1 MLIKS
6 LRLKNFGSF
15 RDVYIEFPT
24 SGIFLISG
32 KTGSGKSTILE
43 AISFALFKRIPR
55 YGSDDDAPFRELP
68 FKLSIDKNKL
78 SYSLVELDFFIKS
91 DLYKIKR
98 EWKYDYKKYD
108 YKNRKV
114 KEHNVEIYK
123 NNEPLAVKVQAV
135 ENEILKI
142 LGFEATKNAYE
153 NFTKTVFLP
162 QNQFDKFL
170 INSKPTERESILL
183 DLFNLNLYY
192 EIKEKVSTQFKELK
206 NKIEN
211 LNNNINFIKNR
222 ITQDL
227 DLFFNNIKKLKE
239 IIVNFDYTELQSI
252 NFIDLL
258 SNLDNLDVI
267 TILDNLDSLNVFY
280 QDLEKIKNSLS
291 IIFGEIIKI
300 IQFITNNYNYL
311 RELKNKINEIF
322 INFNIDNDLNEIELF
337 LDKIRNSNLVSFL
350 EYEEGD
356 LKNKID
362 LLNSNRD
369 LLNKILNIIDS
380 LNLELSNKINYL
392 QDYLLK
398 IQTIYLDFKQKNR
411 EKIELI
417 DFNFENFTASI
428 NQFVLIKSNFEK
440 EKEINL
446 ANLLN
451 KIADSIRRLE
461 LKVNQF
467 TDKYKDFLEILNNI
481 NNLNK
486 YIEEIKKQLEIKRK
500 QLEEL
505 QNQLDI
511 LKTKKEYL
519 EKILE
524 LDAYINYIRDHIL
537 KQKLNKCLVCE
548 NKITNFSILK
558 NINLS
563 QKEKEKID
571 IEEEIKQKEKYLQ
584 KSNTELSK
592 INGTLESKLN
602 ELSSYS
608 NKLRKFY
615 KEILGL
621 IEYSCNDFKDLNQAI
636 IYLFDFF
643 EYFKNNDQK
652 NLIYQ
657 LLKDSNEFIAKAVDK
672 VSKIIEMLNSKLLKL
687 SDNNLFDEQDSIDTK
702 KIDIIQT
709 LQEKFFSRLK
719 QQNFLDNINKNIV
732 FIADL
737 FSNFELLNLAS
748 YINNVKFIFEDIK
761 NRLKSLKEDLL
772 NLSKK
777 GINNEN
783 DSIYFEEFLDYL
795 NKLLEFKLNYNNNK
809 DEIKSKFQDF
819 NNKLFNIQADFKE
832 KLKNIDYH
840 IEILEDII
848 NLKDN
853 INKIKKEVLDTKLV
867 KLKDLIDNFSFSLSL
882 SISSN
887 FNDIY
892 SNFEDFII
900 KQDNLVKKISVLK
913 EVNQNLNEFKNNLLN
928 QLEEMEKDLNI
939 KKDNLVSLKSDILNY
954 TEKLDL
960 IFYNLDELK
969 SNYKELEK
977 IQEDY
982 VLIEELN
989 NDFSAK
995 SAKSGTDLISFLSTK
1010 LFDLLY
1016 FSTNKIIENLT
1027 EGRYNLF
1034 ISKGGDIFIRDN
1046 WYNVDRGIKSLSGGE
1061 RFLTSLSL
1069 ALAISEI
1076 SSKSKYPIK
1085 SLFIDEGFSTL
1096 DIDTLNDVMDYLE
1109 NYFNNVSD
1117 KVLGIITHIPEVK
1130 DKFNYIIEVI
1140 KDKNGSKVN
1149 IINKITV

>member
-55 YGSDDDAPFRELP
+55 YGDSYSSPLRELP

-78 SYSLVELDFFIKS
+78 SYSLVELDFLINS

-98 EWKYDYKKYD
+98 EWKYDYK
-108 YKNRKV
+108 NEKV

-123 NNEPLAVKVQAV
+123 NNEPLAVKVQVV

-211 LNNNINFIKNR
+211 FNNNINFIKNR

-239 IIVNFDYTELQSI
+239 LINDFDYTELKNI

-258 SNLDNLDVI
+258 SISDNLDII
-267 TILDNLDSLNVFY
+267 TILDNLDSLNGFY

-291 IIFGEIIKI
+291 IIFEEIIKI
-300 IQFITNNYNYL
+300 IQFITNNSNYL

-322 INFNIDNDLNEIELF
+322 INFNVDNNLNEIELF
-337 LDKIRNSNLVSFL
+337 LDKIKNNNLVSFL

-356 LKNKID
+356 LKNEID

-392 QDYLLK
+392 QDYIIK
-398 IQTIYLDFKQKNR
+398 IEKKYFYFKQENK
-411 EKIELI
+411 EKIELL
-417 DFNFENFTASI
+417 DFNFKNFINDI
-428 NQFVLIKSNFEK
+428 NQFLLIKDNFEK
-440 EKEINL
+440 EREINL

-451 KIADSIRRLE
+451 KITDSIRRLE
-461 LKVNQF
+461 LKTNQF
-467 TDKYKDFLEILNNI
+467 IDKYKDFLEILNNV
-481 NNLNK
+481 NNLNEDVDK
-486 YIEEIKKQLEIKRK
+486 IKKELETKKK
-500 QLEEL
+500 QSEEL
-505 QNQLDI
+505 QSKLDT

-524 LDAYINYIRDHIL
+524 LDAYINYIRNHIL
-537 KQKLNKCLVCE
+537 KEKLNKCLVCE

-558 NINLS
+558 NTNLS

-602 ELSSYS
+602 ELASYS

-615 KEILGL
+615 NEILGL
-621 IEYSCNDFKDLNQAI
+621 IEHSCNDFKDLNQAI

-657 LLKDSNEFIAKAVDK
+657 LLKDSNEFITKAVDK
-672 VSKIIEMLNSKLLKL
+672 ISKIIEMLNSKLLKL
-687 SDNNLFDEQDSIDTK
+687 SDNNLFDEQDSIDITK
-702 KIDIIQT
+702 VNIIIK
-709 LQEKFFSRLK
+709 LYEKLFSRLK
-719 QQNFLDNINKNIV
+719 LEILDKIKDNINPI
-732 FIADL
+732 
-737 FSNFELLNLAS
+737 SNLLIDYELLNLVN
-748 YINNVKFIFEDIK
+748 YIDKVKYIFEDIN
-761 NRLKSLKEDLL
+761 NRLKGLKEDLL

-777 GINNEN
+777 DIYNEKYLT
-783 DSIYFEEFLDYL
+783 YFEEFLDYL
-795 NKLLEFKLNYNNNK
+795 NKLLEFKLNYNYNNNK

-840 IEILEDII
+840 IEILKDII

-853 INKIKKEVLDTKLV
+853 INKIKEVLNMKLV
-867 KLKDLIDNFSFSLSL
+867 KLKGIIDNFNFNPNL
-882 SISSN
+882 SITSN
-887 FNDIY
+887 FYNIY

-900 KQDNLVKKISVLK
+900 KQDSLVKKISDLK

-928 QLEEMEKDLNI
+928 QLEEMEKVLNI
-939 KKDNLVSLKSDILNY
+939 KKDNLVSFKSYTSNY
-954 TEKLDL
+954 IEKLDF

-995 SAKSGTDLISFLSTK
+995 SAKSGTDLISYLSTK

-1046 WYNVDRGIKSLSGGE
+1046 WYNVDRGVKSLSGGE

>member
-15 RDVYIEFPT
+15 RDVYIDFPT

-55 YGSDDDAPFRELP
+55 YGDSYSAPLRELP

-78 SYSLVELDFFIKS
+78 SSSLVELDFFVNN

-98 EWKYDYKKYD
+98 EWRYD
-108 YKNRKV
+108 YKNEEV

-123 NNEPLAVKVQAV
+123 NDEPLAVKVKAV
-135 ENEILKI
+135 DNEILKI

-162 QNQFDKFL
+162 QNQFDEFL
-170 INSKPTERESILL
+170 INSKPRERESILL
-183 DLFNLNLYY
+183 DLFNLNFYY

-239 IIVNFDYTELQSI
+239 LIDNFDYTELQSI
-252 NFIDLL
+252 NFIELL
-258 SNLDNLDVI
+258 SNLDNIDI
-267 TILDNLDSLNVFY
+267 INILDNLDSLNVFY

-291 IIFGEIIKI
+291 IIFQEIIRI

-322 INFNIDNDLNEIELF
+322 IEFNVDNNLKEIEFF

-380 LNLELSNKINYL
+380 LNLEISNKINYL
-392 QDYLLK
+392 QDYLIK

-411 EKIELI
+411 EKIELL
-417 DFNFENFTASI
+417 DFNFENFTGSI

-451 KIADSIRRLE
+451 KLADSIIRLE

-500 QLEEL
+500 KSEEL
-505 QNQLDI
+505 QSQLDI

-524 LDAYINYIRDHIL
+524 LDAYINYIRYHIL
-537 KQKLNKCLVCE
+537 KEKLNKCLICE

-563 QKEKEKID
+563 QKEKEKLNT
-571 IEEEIKQKEKYLQ
+571 EEEIKQNEKSLEE
-584 KSNTELSK
+584 SNTELFK

-615 KEILGL
+615 NEILRL

-657 LLKDSNEFIAKAVDK
+657 LLKDSNEFIANAVDK
-672 VSKIIEMLNSKLLKL
+672 LSKIIEMLNSKLLKL
-687 SDNNLFDEQDSIDTK
+687 SDNNLFDEQNSIDITK
-702 KIDIIQT
+702 VNIIIK
-709 LQEKFFSRLK
+709 LYEKLFSRLK
-719 QQNFLDNINKNIV
+719 LEILDKIKYNINPI
-732 FIADL
+732 
-737 FSNFELLNLAS
+737 SNLLIDYELLNLVN
-748 YINNVKFIFEDIK
+748 YINNVKYIFEDIK

-777 GINNEN
+777 DIDNEKY
-783 DSIYFEEFLDYL
+783 SIYSQEFLDYL

-840 IEILEDII
+840 IENLKNII

-853 INKIKKEVLDTKLV
+853 INKIKERLDTKLL
-867 KLKDLIDNFSFSLSL
+867 KLKDLIDNFSFNPNLN
-882 SISSN
+882 ITYN
-887 FNDIY
+887 FYNIY
-892 SNFEDFII
+892 SNFEHFII
-900 KQDNLVKKISVLK
+900 KQDNLVKKISNLK
-913 EVNQNLNEFKNNLLN
+913 QVNQNLNEFKNNLLN
-928 QLEEMEKDLNI
+928 QLEEMEKYLNI
-939 KKDNLVSLKSDILNY
+939 KKDNLVSFKSNILNY

-982 VLIEELN
+982 ELIEELN
-989 NDFSAK
+989 NDFST
-995 SAKSGTDLISFLSTK
+995 KSGTDLISFLSTK

-1016 FSTNKIIENLT
+1016 FSTNKIIDNLT

-1046 WYNVDRGIKSLSGGE
+1046 WYNVDRGVKSLSGGE

>member
-43 AISFALFKRIPR
+43 AISFALFKKIPR
-55 YGSDDDAPFRELP
+55 YGSDSTSPLRELP

-78 SYSLVELDFFIKS
+78 SYSLVELDFLINS

-98 EWKYDYKKYD
+98 EWKYD

-135 ENEILKI
+135 EDEILKI

-170 INSKPTERESILL
+170 INSTPTERESILL

-192 EIKEKVSTQFKELK
+192 EIKEKVSTQFKEL
-206 NKIEN
+206 NYQIEN
-211 LNNNINFIKNR
+211 LNNNITFIKNR

-239 IIVNFDYTELQSI
+239 IIDNFDYTELQSI

-258 SNLDNLDVI
+258 STLDNLDNLDII
-267 TILDNLDSLNVFY
+267 TILDNLDSLNAFH
-280 QDLEKIKNSLS
+280 QDLEKIKNDLG
-291 IIFGEIIKI
+291 IIFNEITKI
-300 IQFITNNYNYL
+300 IQFITNNSNYL

-322 INFNIDNDLNEIELF
+322 INFNVDNDLNEIELF
-337 LDKIRNSNLVSFL
+337 LDKIKNNNLVSFL
-350 EYEEGD
+350 EYEEED

-369 LLNKILNIIDS
+369 LLNKILNKIDS
-380 LNLELSNKINYL
+380 LNLDLSNKINYL
-392 QDYLLK
+392 QDYLK
-398 IQTIYLDFKQKNR
+398 RIQIIYLDFIQKNR
-411 EKIELI
+411 EKIELL
-417 DFNFENFTASI
+417 DFNFENFTGSI

-446 ANLLN
+446 ANLLH
-451 KIADSIRRLE
+451 KITDSIRRLE

-481 NNLNK
+481 NNLNE
-486 YIEEIKKQLEIKRK
+486 YIEKIKNELEIKRK
-500 QLEEL
+500 QSEEL
-505 QNQLDI
+505 QSKLDI
-511 LKTKKEYL
+511 LKAKKEYL

-524 LDAYINYIRDHIL
+524 LDAYINYIRNHIL
-537 KQKLNKCLVCE
+537 KEKLNKCLVCE

-563 QKEKEKID
+563 QKEKEKLNT
-571 IEEEIKQKEKYLQ
+571 EEEIKQKEKYLQ
-584 KSNTELSK
+584 KSNTELFK

-602 ELSSYS
+602 ELASYI

-615 KEILGL
+615 NEILGL
-621 IEYSCNDFKDLNQAI
+621 IEHSCNDFKDLDQAI

-672 VSKIIEMLNSKLLKL
+672 VSKIIEVLNLKLLEL
-687 SDNNLFDEQDSIDTK
+687 NNNNLFDEQNSIDITK
-702 KIDIIQT
+702 VNIIIK
-709 LQEKFFSRLK
+709 LYEKLFSRLK
-719 QQNFLDNINKNIV
+719 LEILDKIKDNINPI
-732 FIADL
+732 
-737 FSNFELLNLAS
+737 SNLLIDYELLNLVN
-748 YINNVKFIFEDIK
+748 YIDKVKYIFEDIN
-761 NRLKSLKEDLL
+761 NRLKDLKEDLL

-777 GINNEN
+777 DIYNEN
-783 DSIYFEEFLDYL
+783 YLNYLEEFLDYL
-795 NKLLEFKLNYNNNK
+795 NELLEFKLNHNNK

-819 NNKLFNIQADFKE
+819 NNKLINIQADFKE
-832 KLKNIDYH
+832 KLKNVDYH
-840 IEILEDII
+840 IEILKNII
-848 NLKDN
+848 NLRDN
-853 INKIKKEVLDTKLV
+853 INKIKEVLEIKLV
-867 KLKDLIDNFSFSLSL
+867 KLKNIIDNFSVSPNL
-882 SISSN
+882 SIFSN
-887 FNDIY
+887 FYNIY
-892 SNFEDFII
+892 INFEDFII
-900 KQDNLVKKISVLK
+900 KQDSLVKEISELK
-913 EVNQNLNEFKNNLLN
+913 EVNKNLNEFKNNLLN

-939 KKDNLVSLKSDILNY
+939 KKDNLISFKSYTSNY
-954 TEKLDL
+954 IEKLDF

-982 VLIEELN
+982 ELIEELY
-989 NDFSAK
+989 NDF
-995 SAKSGTDLISFLSTK
+995 SAKSGTDLISYLSTK

-1046 WYNVDRGIKSLSGGE
+1046 WYNVDRGVKSLSGGE

>member
-55 YGSDDDAPFRELP
+55 YGDSSPLRELP

-78 SYSLVELDFFIKS
+78 SYSLVELDFFINN
-91 DLYKIKR
+91 DLYKIRR
-98 EWKYDYKKYD
+98 EWRYD
-108 YKNRKV
+108 YKNERV

-123 NNEPLAVKVQAV
+123 NDEPLAVKVQAV

-162 QNQFDKFL
+162 QNQFDRFL

-192 EIKEKVSTQFKELK
+192 EIKEKVSIQFKELK

-211 LNNNINFIKNR
+211 FNNNINFIKNR

-239 IIVNFDYTELQSI
+239 LIDNFDYTELQSI
-252 NFIDLL
+252 NFIDSL
-258 SNLDNLDVI
+258 SVLDNLDTI
-267 TILDNLDSLNVFY
+267 TILDNLDSLNGFY
-280 QDLEKIKNSLS
+280 QNLQKIKNSLD
-291 IIFGEIIKI
+291 IIFDEITKI
-300 IQFITNNYNYL
+300 IQFITNDSNYL

-322 INFNIDNDLNEIELF
+322 INFNVDNDLNEIELF
-337 LDKIRNSNLVSFL
+337 LDKIKNNNLVSFL

-356 LKNKID
+356 LRNKID

-369 LLNKILNIIDS
+369 FFNKILNKIDS
-380 LNLELSNKINYL
+380 FNLDLSNKINYL
-392 QDYLLK
+392 QDYLMR
-398 IQTIYLDFKQKNR
+398 IQTIYLDFMQKNK
-411 EKIELI
+411 EKIELL
-417 DFNFENFTASI
+417 DFNFKNFINDI
-428 NQFVLIKSNFEK
+428 NQFVLIKDNFEK
-440 EKEINL
+440 ERKINL

-451 KIADSIRRLE
+451 KITDSIRRLE

-467 TDKYKDFLEILNNI
+467 IDKYKDFLEILNNI
-481 NNLNK
+481 NNLNE
-486 YIEEIKKQLEIKRK
+486 YIEKVKKELEIKRK
-500 QLEEL
+500 QSEEL
-505 QNQLDI
+505 QSKLDI

-524 LDAYINYIRDHIL
+524 LDAYINYIRDHII
-537 KQKLNKCLVCE
+537 KENLNKCLVCG

-563 QKEKEKID
+563 QKEKEKLN

-584 KSNTELSK
+584 KSNTELFK

-602 ELSSYS
+602 ELASYS

-615 KEILGL
+615 NEIQEL
-621 IEYSCNDFKDLNQAI
+621 IEHSCNDFKDLNQAI

-643 EYFKNNDQK
+643 EYFKNNNQK
-652 NLIYQ
+652 NIIYQ
-657 LLKDSNEFIAKAVDK
+657 LLKDSNEFIAKALTK
-672 VSKIIEMLNSKLLKL
+672 VSKIIKMLNLKISEL
-687 SDNNLFDEQDSIDTK
+687 SDNNLFDE
-702 KIDIIQT
+702 KIDITKVNIIIE
-709 LQEKFFSRLK
+709 LHEGFFSKLK
-719 QQNFLDNINKNIV
+719 LDKIENNIIP
-732 FIADL
+732 I
-737 FSNFELLNLAS
+737 SNLLRDYELLNLVN
-748 YINNVKFIFEDIK
+748 YINNVKYIFEDIK
-761 NRLKSLKEDLL
+761 NRLKSLKKDLL

-777 GINNEN
+777 DIYNEN
-783 DSIYFEEFLDYL
+783 YLNYLEEFLDYL
-795 NKLLEFKLNYNNNK
+795 NELLEFKLNHNNK
-809 DEIKSKFQDF
+809 DEIKSKFEDF

-840 IEILEDII
+840 IEILKDII
-848 NLKDN
+848 KLKDN
-853 INKIKKEVLDTKLV
+853 INKIKEVLDMKLV
-867 KLKDLIDNFSFSLSL
+867 KLKNIVDNFNFNPNL
-882 SISSN
+882 SITSN
-887 FNDIY
+887 FYNIY

-900 KQDNLVKKISVLK
+900 KQDNLVKKISDLK

-928 QLEEMEKDLNI
+928 QLEEIEKDLNI
-939 KKDNLVSLKSDILNY
+939 KKDNLVSLKSYILNY

-977 IQEDY
+977 IQEDHE
-982 VLIEELN
+982 LIEELY
-989 NDFSAK
+989 NDF
-995 SAKSGTDLISFLSTK
+995 SAKSGTDLISYLSTK

-1046 WYNVDRGIKSLSGGE
+1046 WYNVDRGVKSLSGGE

>member
-55 YGSDDDAPFRELP
+55 YGDSSPLRELP

-78 SYSLVELDFFIKS
+78 SYSLVELDFFINN
-91 DLYKIKR
+91 DLYKIRR
-98 EWKYDYKKYD
+98 EWRYD
-108 YKNRKV
+108 YKNEKI

-123 NNEPLAVKVQAV
+123 NDEPLAVKVQAV

-162 QNQFDKFL
+162 QNQFDEFL
-170 INSKPTERESILL
+170 INSTPTERESILL

-192 EIKEKVSTQFKELK
+192 EIKEKVSTHFRELK
-206 NKIEN
+206 NRIEN
-211 LNNNINFIKNR
+211 FNNNINFIKNR

-239 IIVNFDYTELQSI
+239 LIDNFDYTELQSI
-252 NFIDLL
+252 NFIDSL
-258 SNLDNLDVI
+258 NILDNLDII

-300 IQFITNNYNYL
+300 IQFITNDSNYL

-337 LDKIRNSNLVSFL
+337 LDKIKSSDLVSFL
-350 EYEEGD
+350 EYEEED

-392 QDYLLK
+392 QDYIIK
-398 IQTIYLDFKQKNR
+398 IEKKYFYFKQENK
-411 EKIELI
+411 EKIELL
-417 DFNFENFTASI
+417 DFNFKNFINDI
-428 NQFVLIKSNFEK
+428 NQFVLIKDNFER

-451 KIADSIRRLE
+451 KITDSIRRLE
-461 LKVNQF
+461 LKTNQF
-467 TDKYKDFLEILNNI
+467 IDKYKDFLEILNNV
-481 NNLNK
+481 NNLNEDVDK
-486 YIEEIKKQLEIKRK
+486 IKNELETKKKQS
-500 QLEEL
+500 EEL
-505 QNQLDI
+505 QSKLDT

-524 LDAYINYIRDHIL
+524 LDAYINYIRNHIL
-537 KQKLNKCLVCE
+537 KEKLNKCLVCE

-563 QKEKEKID
+563 QNEKEKLN

-584 KSNTELSK
+584 KSNTELFK

-602 ELSSYS
+602 ELASYS

-615 KEILGL
+615 NEILGL
-621 IEYSCNDFKDLNQAI
+621 IEHSCNDFRDLNQAI
-636 IYLFDFF
+636 VYLFDFF
-643 EYFKNNDQK
+643 EYFKNNDHK

-657 LLKDSNEFIAKAVDK
+657 LLKDNNEFISKAIDK
-672 VSKIIEMLNSKLLKL
+672 VSKIIEMLNSKLLEL
-687 SDNNLFDEQDSIDTK
+687 NNNNSLLDKQNSIDITK
-702 KIDIIQT
+702 VNIIIK
-709 LQEKFFSRLK
+709 LYEGFFSKLK
-719 QQNFLDNINKNIV
+719 LDKIENNISPIS
-732 FIADL
+732 DL
-737 FSNFELLNLAS
+737 LIDYELLNLVN
-748 YINNVKFIFEDIK
+748 YIDKVKYIFEDIK
-761 NRLKSLKEDLL
+761 NILKSLKEDLL

-777 GINNEN
+777 DIHNEKYL
-783 DSIYFEEFLDYL
+783 SYFEEFLGYVNEL
-795 NKLLEFKLNYNNNK
+795 SEFKLNHNNK
-809 DEIKSKFQDF
+809 VEIKSKFEDF
-819 NNKLFNIQADFKE
+819 NDKLLNIQADFKE

-840 IEILEDII
+840 IEILKDII

-853 INKIKKEVLDTKLV
+853 INKIKEILNTKLE
-867 KLKDLIDNFSFSLSL
+867 KLKDLIDNFDFNLNL
-882 SISSN
+882 SITSN
-887 FNDIY
+887 FYNIY
-892 SNFEDFII
+892 SNLEVFSIER
-900 KQDNLVKKISVLK
+900 DNLVKKFNDLK
-913 EVNQNLNEFKNNLLN
+913 KVNENLNEFKNNLLN
-928 QLEEMEKDLNI
+928 HLEEKEKKLNI
-939 KKDNLVSLKSDILNY
+939 KKENLVSLKSDISNY
-954 TEKLDL
+954 IEKLDF
-960 IFYNLDELK
+960 IFYNLNELK
-969 SNYKELEK
+969 NNYKELEK

-982 VLIEELN
+982 ELVEELS

-995 SAKSGTDLISFLSTK
+995 SGIDLISYLSTK

-1016 FSTNKIIENLT
+1016 FRTNKIIESLT

-1034 ISKGGDIFIRDN
+1034 IKRGDIFIRDN
-1046 WYNVDRGIKSLSGGE
+1046 WYNVDRGVKSLSGGE

>member
-43 AISFALFKRIPR
+43 AISFALFKKIPR
-55 YGSDDDAPFRELP
+55 YGSDSTSPLRELP

-78 SYSLVELDFFIKS
+78 SYSLVELDFLINS

-98 EWKYDYKKYD
+98 EWKYD

-135 ENEILKI
+135 EDEILKI

-170 INSKPTERESILL
+170 INSTPTERESILL

-211 LNNNINFIKNR
+211 FNNNINFIKNR

-239 IIVNFDYTELQSI
+239 LIDNFDYTKLQSI

-258 SNLDNLDVI
+258 STLDNLDNLDII
-267 TILDNLDSLNVFY
+267 TILDNLDSLNAFH
-280 QDLEKIKNSLS
+280 QNLEKIKNDLG
-291 IIFGEIIKI
+291 IIFNEITKI
-300 IQFITNNYNYL
+300 IQFITNNSNYL

-350 EYEEGD
+350 EYEEED

-369 LLNKILNIIDS
+369 LLNKILNKIDS
-380 LNLELSNKINYL
+380 LNLDLSNKINYL
-392 QDYLLK
+392 QDYLK
-398 IQTIYLDFKQKNR
+398 RIQIIYLDFIQKNR
-411 EKIELI
+411 EKIELL
-417 DFNFENFTASI
+417 DFNFENFIGSI

-451 KIADSIRRLE
+451 KISDSIRRLE

-467 TDKYKDFLEILNNI
+467 TDKYKDFLEILSNI
-481 NNLNK
+481 NNLK
-486 YIEEIKKQLEIKRK
+486 EYIEKIKKELEIKRK
-500 QLEEL
+500 QSEEL
-505 QNQLDI
+505 QSQLDI

-524 LDAYINYIRDHIL
+524 LDAYINYIRNHIL
-537 KQKLNKCLVCE
+537 KEKLNKCLVCE

-592 INGTLESKLN
+592 INGILESKLN
-602 ELSSYS
+602 ELTSYS

-615 KEILGL
+615 NEILEL
-621 IEYSCNDFKDLNQAI
+621 IEYFYNDFKDLNQAI

-643 EYFKNNDQK
+643 EYFKNNAQK
-652 NLIYQ
+652 NFIYQ
-657 LLKDSNEFIAKAVDK
+657 LLKDNNEFIAKAIDK
-672 VSKIIEMLNSKLLKL
+672 VSKIIEVLNLKLLEL
-687 SDNNLFDEQDSIDTK
+687 NNNNLFDEQNL
-702 KIDIIQT
+702 IDITKVNIIIK
-709 LQEKFFSRLK
+709 LYEKLFSRLK
-719 QQNFLDNINKNIV
+719 LEILDKIKDNINPT
-732 FIADL
+732 
-737 FSNFELLNLAS
+737 SNLLIDYELLNLVN
-748 YINNVKFIFEDIK
+748 YIDKVKYIFEDTN
-761 NRLKSLKEDLL
+761 NRLKGLKEDLL

-777 GINNEN
+777 DIYNEN
-783 DSIYFEEFLDYL
+783 YLNYLEEFLDYI
-795 NKLLEFKLNYNNNK
+795 NELLEFKLNYNNNK
-809 DEIKSKFQDF
+809 DEIKSKFEDF
-819 NNKLFNIQADFKE
+819 NNKLFNIQGDFNE

-840 IEILEDII
+840 IEILKDII

-853 INKIKKEVLDTKLV
+853 INKIKEKVLDTKLV
-867 KLKDLIDNFSFSLSL
+867 KLKDLIYNFSLNL
-882 SISSN
+882 SIFSN
-887 FNDIY
+887 FYDIY

-900 KQDNLVKKISVLK
+900 KQDNLVKKVSVLK
-913 EVNQNLNEFKNNLLN
+913 EVNKNLNEFKNNLLN

-939 KKDNLVSLKSDILNY
+939 KKDNLVSFKSYTSNY
-954 TEKLDL
+954 IEKLDF

-982 VLIEELN
+982 ELIEELY
-989 NDFSAK
+989 NDF
-995 SAKSGTDLISFLSTK
+995 SAKSGTDLISYLSTK

-1046 WYNVDRGIKSLSGGE
+1046 WYNVDRGVKSLSGGE

>member
-43 AISFALFKRIPR
+43 AISFALFKKIPR
-55 YGSDDDAPFRELP
+55 YGSDSTSPLRELP

-78 SYSLVELDFFIKS
+78 SYSLVELDFLINS

-98 EWKYDYKKYD
+98 EWKYD

-135 ENEILKI
+135 EDEILKI

-170 INSKPTERESILL
+170 INSTPTERESILL

-192 EIKEKVSTQFKELK
+192 EIKEKVSTQFKEL
-206 NKIEN
+206 NYQIEN

-239 IIVNFDYTELQSI
+239 IIDNFDYTELQSI
-252 NFIDLL
+252 NFVDLL
-258 SNLDNLDVI
+258 STLDNLDNLDII
-267 TILDNLDSLNVFY
+267 TILDNLDSLNAFH
-280 QDLEKIKNSLS
+280 QDLEKIKNDLG
-291 IIFGEIIKI
+291 IIFNEITKI
-300 IQFITNNYNYL
+300 IQFITNNSNYL

-322 INFNIDNDLNEIELF
+322 INFNVDNNLNEIELF

-350 EYEEGD
+350 EYEEED

-392 QDYLLK
+392 QDYLK
-398 IQTIYLDFKQKNR
+398 RIQIIYLDFIQKNR
-411 EKIELI
+411 EKIELL
-417 DFNFENFTASI
+417 DFNSGNFIGSI

-451 KIADSIRRLE
+451 KITDSIRRLE
-461 LKVNQF
+461 LKTNQF
-467 TDKYKDFLEILNNI
+467 IDKYKDFLEILNNV
-481 NNLNK
+481 NNLNEDVDK
-486 YIEEIKKQLEIKRK
+486 IKKELEIKKK
-500 QLEEL
+500 QSEEL
-505 QNQLDI
+505 QSKLDI

-524 LDAYINYIRDHIL
+524 LDAYINYIRNHIL
-537 KQKLNKCLVCE
+537 EEKLNKCLVCE

-563 QKEKEKID
+563 QKEKEKLNT
-571 IEEEIKQKEKYLQ
+571 EEEIKQKEKYLQ

-602 ELSSYS
+602 ELTSYS

-615 KEILGL
+615 NEILEL
-621 IEYSCNDFKDLNQAI
+621 IEHSCNDFKDLNQAI

-643 EYFKNNDQK
+643 EYFKNNDHK

-657 LLKDSNEFIAKAVDK
+657 LLKDNNEFIAKAIDK
-672 VSKIIEMLNSKLLKL
+672 VSKIIEVLNLKLLEL
-687 SDNNLFDEQDSIDTK
+687 NNNNLFDEQNSIDITK
-702 KIDIIQT
+702 VNIIIK
-709 LQEKFFSRLK
+709 LYEKLFSRLK
-719 QQNFLDNINKNIV
+719 LEILDKIKDNINPI
-732 FIADL
+732 
-737 FSNFELLNLAS
+737 SNLLIDYELLNLVN
-748 YINNVKFIFEDIK
+748 YIDKVKYIFEDIN
-761 NRLKSLKEDLL
+761 NRLKGLKEDLL

-777 GINNEN
+777 DIYNEKYL
-783 DSIYFEEFLDYL
+783 SYFEEFLDYL
-795 NKLLEFKLNYNNNK
+795 NELLEFKLNYNNNK
-809 DEIKSKFQDF
+809 DEIKSKFEDF

-832 KLKNIDYH
+832 KLKNIDYN
-840 IEILEDII
+840 IEILKEII
-848 NLKDN
+848 NLRDN
-853 INKIKKEVLDTKLV
+853 INKIKEILNMKLV
-867 KLKDLIDNFSFSLSL
+867 ELKNIIDNFNFNPNL
-882 SISSN
+882 SITSN
-887 FNDIY
+887 FYNIY

-900 KQDNLVKKISVLK
+900 KQDNLVKKVSILK
-913 EVNQNLNEFKNNLLN
+913 EVNENLNEFKNNLLN
-928 QLEEMEKDLNI
+928 QLEEKEENLNR
-939 KKDNLVSLKSDILNY
+939 KKDNLVSFKSYTSNY
-954 TEKLDL
+954 IEKLDF

-969 SNYKELEK
+969 NNYKELKK

-982 VLIEELN
+982 ELIEELY
-989 NDFSAK
+989 NDF
-995 SAKSGTDLISFLSTK
+995 SAKSGTDLISYLSTK

-1046 WYNVDRGIKSLSGGE
+1046 WYNVDRGVKSLSGGE

-1149 IINKITV
+1149 IINKISV

>member
-15 RDVYIEFPT
+15 RDVYIKFPT

-43 AISFALFKRIPR
+43 AISFALFKKIPR
-55 YGSDDDAPFRELP
+55 YGSDSTSPLRELP

-78 SYSLVELDFFIKS
+78 SYSLVELDFLINS

-98 EWKYDYKKYD
+98 EWKYD

-135 ENEILKI
+135 EDEILKI

-162 QNQFDKFL
+162 QNQFDEFL

-183 DLFNLNLYY
+183 DLFNLNFYY

-211 LNNNINFIKNR
+211 FNNNINFIKNR

-239 IIVNFDYTELQSI
+239 LIDNFDYTELQSI
-252 NFIDLL
+252 NFIDSL
-258 SNLDNLDVI
+258 SVLDNLDTI
-267 TILDNLDSLNVFY
+267 TILDNLDSLNSFY
-280 QDLEKIKNSLS
+280 QNLQKIKNSLDV
-291 IIFGEIIKI
+291 IFDEITKI
-300 IQFITNNYNYL
+300 IQFITNDSNYL

-337 LDKIRNSNLVSFL
+337 LDKIKNNNLVSFL

-380 LNLELSNKINYL
+380 LNLELINKINYL

-398 IQTIYLDFKQKNR
+398 IQRIYLDFIQKNR
-411 EKIELI
+411 EKIELL
-417 DFNFENFTASI
+417 DFNFENFTGSI

-446 ANLLN
+446 PNLLN
-451 KIADSIRRLE
+451 KITDSIRRLE

-467 TDKYKDFLEILNNI
+467 IDKYKDFLEILNNI
-481 NNLNK
+481 NNLNE
-486 YIEEIKKQLEIKRK
+486 YIEKVKKELEIKRK
-500 QLEEL
+500 QSEEL
-505 QNQLDI
+505 QSKLDI

-524 LDAYINYIRDHIL
+524 LDAYINYIRDHII
-537 KQKLNKCLVCE
+537 KENLNKCLVCG

-563 QKEKEKID
+563 QKEKEKLN

-584 KSNTELSK
+584 KSNTELFK

-602 ELSSYS
+602 ELASYS

-615 KEILGL
+615 NEIRGL
-621 IEYSCNDFKDLNQAI
+621 IEHSCNDFKDLNQAI

-643 EYFKNNDQK
+643 EYFKNNNQK
-652 NLIYQ
+652 NIIYQ
-657 LLKDSNEFIAKAVDK
+657 LLKDSNEFIAKALTK
-672 VSKIIEMLNSKLLKL
+672 VSKIIKMLNLKISEL
-687 SDNNLFDEQDSIDTK
+687 SDNNLFDE
-702 KIDIIQT
+702 KIDITKVNIIIE
-709 LQEKFFSRLK
+709 LYEGFFSKLK
-719 QQNFLDNINKNIV
+719 LDKIENNISPI
-732 FIADL
+732 
-737 FSNFELLNLAS
+737 SNLLIDYELLNLVN
-748 YINNVKFIFEDIK
+748 YINNVKYIFEDIK
-761 NRLKSLKEDLL
+761 NRLKGLKEDLL

-777 GINNEN
+777 DIYNEKYL
-783 DSIYFEEFLDYL
+783 SYFEEFLDYL
-795 NKLLEFKLNYNNNK
+795 NKLLEFKLNHNNK
-809 DEIKSKFQDF
+809 DKIKSKFEDF

-840 IEILEDII
+840 IEILKDII
-848 NLKDN
+848 KLKDN
-853 INKIKKEVLDTKLV
+853 INKIKEVLDMKLV
-867 KLKDLIDNFSFSLSL
+867 KLKNIIDNFNFNPNL
-882 SISSN
+882 SIFSN
-887 FNDIY
+887 FYDIY
-892 SNFEDFII
+892 INFEDFII
-900 KQDNLVKKISVLK
+900 KQDSLVKEISELK
-913 EVNQNLNEFKNNLLN
+913 EVNKNLNEFKNNLLN

-954 TEKLDL
+954 TEKLNL
-960 IFYNLDELK
+960 IFYNLDELE

-995 SAKSGTDLISFLSTK
+995 SGTDLISYLSTK

-1046 WYNVDRGIKSLSGGE
+1046 WYNVDRGVKSLSGGE